1 MSIAAIIP
9 AAGMGTRMGGDRPK
23 QFYELGGVPIL
34 IRTLRKFQSS
44 PLIDRLVVALR
55 EDEITEFSKL
65 LRAESF
71 RKPLDLVVGGN
82 HRQESV
88 ASALE
93 GIDAAVDEWVVV
105 HDAVRPLFDPP
116 LIERVITEARK
127 TGAAICAIPVLD
139 TLKQIDRQRV
149 TATLPRERI
158 VLVQTPQAFRTDL
171 LRQAFEKAAAE
182 NFFGT
187 DESMLM
193 EHLGI
198 EVGVVMGCERN
209 IKITRPSDLPL
220 AEFYLALESPGRAPQ
235 P

>member
-34 IRTLRKFQSS
+34 IRTLRKFQTS
-44 PLIDRLVVALR
+44 PLIDRVVVALR

-65 LRAESF
+65 LGAESF
-71 RKPLDLVVGGN
+71 RKPLDLVVGGD

-93 GIDAAVDEWVVV
+93 GIDAGTYEWVVV

-127 TGAAICAIPVLD
+127 TGAAICAVPVLD

-149 TATLPRERI
+149 TATLPRDRI

-171 LRQAFEKAAAE
+171 LRQAFEKAVAE

-193 EHLGI
+193 EHFGI

-220 AEFYLALESPGRAPQ
+220 AEFYLALESSEGSPQ
-235 P
+235 T

>member
-1 MSIAAIIP
+1 
-9 AAGMGTRMGGDRPK
+9 MGTRMGGDRPK

-171 LRQAFEKAAAE
+171 LRQALEKAAAE

>member
-1 MSIAAIIP
+1 
-9 AAGMGTRMGGDRPK
+9 MGTRMGGDRPK

>member
-1 MSIAAIIP
+1 
-9 AAGMGTRMGGDRPK
+9 MGTRMGGDRPK

-34 IRTLRKFQSS
+34 VRTLRKFQSS
-44 PLIDRLVVALR
+44 DLIERMFVALR

-65 LRAESF
+65 LKTEAFS
-71 RKPLDLVVGGN
+71 KPVDLVVGGD

-93 GIDAAVDEWVVV
+93 GIDTGTYEWVVV
-105 HDAVRPLFDPP
+105 HDAVRPLFDPL
-116 LIERVITEARK
+116 LIERVIMEARK
-127 TGAAICAIPVLD
+127 TGAAICAVPILD
-139 TLKQIDRQRV
+139 TIKQIDRQRV
-149 TATLPRERI
+149 TATLPRDRI

-171 LRQAFEKAAAE
+171 LRQAFEKAVAE

-193 EHLGI
+193 EHFGI

-220 AEFYLALESPGRAPQ
+220 AEFYLALESSERAPQ